1 MESLVALD
9 ICVFFPDVAVPV
21 CSLPVV
27 ADVRTGEEAQQVLGH
42 ADVNEVVDGQERQ
55 QNSLTA
61 VAGEQQG
68 DPLQDS

>member
-1 MESLVALD
+1 M
-9 ICVFFPDVAVPV
+9 PV